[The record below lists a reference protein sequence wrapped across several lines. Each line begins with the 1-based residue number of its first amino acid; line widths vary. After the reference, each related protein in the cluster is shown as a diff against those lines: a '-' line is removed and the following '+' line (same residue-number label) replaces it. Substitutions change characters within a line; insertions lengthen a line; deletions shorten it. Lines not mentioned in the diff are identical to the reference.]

1 MNKSIQLYPV
11 LSFLTFYMIQ
21 ISSKTYFAVF
31 GIFLYIAA
39 GVAFLAYLESSE
51 RNRKSDIISFIIYIL
66 FTALFFILPSAGSMI
81 EKTGLLLN
89 SANLKIWWMPLYIA
103 AIFIPVFFLYKNR
116 KSNKPLYIPVVISAA
131 VPALLTG
138 ALLIFFADIRNG
150 AVAAVANII
159 QTSIIDTLIKMKET
173 MQISDYYADMLS
185 YLILNKETVA
195 KQTVY
200 MIPAAI
206 SSVFVL
212 ITYMCDR
219 MKPVFKDNAFII
231 REFRLPD
238 NLVWI
243 LILGGFLILAQ
254 NEGLKYVSYNVIALF
269 ALLYFFQGLQV
280 VNKAFDKFQVSIFI
294 RSLLFLFIF
303 LYCTVVASIIV
314 LIGIFSIW
322 FKPKWLEKDSSNTD
336 KKENDNG
343 RNF

>member
-1 MNKSIQLYPV
+1 MSKSVQLYPI

-39 GVAFLAYLESSE
+39 GVALLAYLESSE
-51 RNRKSDIISFIIYIL
+51 RTRKSDIISAVIYIL
-66 FTALFFILPSAGSMI
+66 FTALFFILPSAGDMI

-89 SANLKIWWMPLYIA
+89 SENLKIWWMPVYIVT
-103 AIFIPVFFLYKNR
+103 IFIPVFFLYKNR
-116 KSNKPLYIPVVISAA
+116 ADNKPLYIPVVLSAA
-131 VPALLTG
+131 LPALLTG
-138 ALLIFFADIRNG
+138 ALLVFFPDIRDG
-150 AVAAVANII
+150 AVSAVANII
-159 QTSIIDTLIKMKET
+159 QVSIIDTLIKMKET
-173 MQISDYYADMLS
+173 MQIPDYYADMLS

-200 MIPAAI
+200 MIPAAF
-206 SSVFVL
+206 SSVFIL

-219 MKPVFKDNAFII
+219 MKPVFRDNSVII

-238 NLVWI
+238 NLVWV
-243 LILGGFLILAQ
+243 LILGGFLILAPS
-254 NEGLKYVSYNVIALF
+254 EGLKYVSYNVHALF

-280 VNKAFDKFQVSIFI
+280 VNKLFEKFQVSIFI
-294 RSLLFLFIF
+294 RSLLLLFIF
-303 LYCTVVASIIV
+303 FYFTVIASMIV

-322 FKPKWLEKDSSNTD
+322 FKPKWLEKDSNDKD

-343 RNF
+343 N

>member
-1 MNKSIQLYPV
+1 M
-11 LSFLTFYMIQ
+11 
-21 ISSKTYFAVF
+21 
-31 GIFLYIAA
+31 
-39 GVAFLAYLESSE
+39 
-51 RNRKSDIISFIIYIL
+51 
-66 FTALFFILPSAGSMI
+66 
-81 EKTGLLLN
+81 
-89 SANLKIWWMPLYIA
+89 
-103 AIFIPVFFLYKNR
+103 
-116 KSNKPLYIPVVISAA
+116 ISAA

-303 LYCTVVASIIV
+303 LY
-314 LIGIFSIW
+314 L
-322 FKPKWLEKDSSNTD
+322 LL
-336 KKENDNG
+336 
-343 RNF
+343 